1 MPDTAPVRQI
11 VMVRRKAGL
20 SREEFRRGYEES
32 HSRIAVRLFGHLWLS
47 YRRNY
52 LTTGHNFASGG
63 ENAVGEDTGFDAIS
77 EFVLRDA
84 AAQAAADADDN
95 ASGGWGAQHLRHAS
109 VRLGEPGEQ
118 AIDIQLSMAGQEV
131 RVEFRTDDAQTRA
144 SLAQDGGAA
153 LGELLGLGNY
163 LVHKVII

>member
-84 AAQAAADADDN
+84 AAQAEMSRIAMANFAMIKEDEAKWFEQKYCWTMGCD
-95 ASGGWGAQHLRHAS
+95 S
-109 VRLGEPGEQ
+109 VEEDLQP
-118 AIDIQLSMAGQEV
+118 
-131 RVEFRTDDAQTRA
+131 RT
-144 SLAQDGGAA
+144 SS
-153 LGELLGLGNY
+153 
-163 LVHKVII
+163 